1 MSKIK
6 PIKLTKLK
14 PLKQLKGLKSLKKL
28 RTSPTTSVTSKLQA
42 RFNNNKVSELN
53 FKDSITKV
61 KDFLKQKAEPTQKVL
76 ISGKVLMYKYNAKD
90 KTQVYDRTPLTMVLS
105 KSNTYMLGLNLH
117 WCPYAMRKKLIDF
130 FIKINR
136 PRIKQGLEPE
146 LNYHQVKPVLAR
158 LGFYPVIRLYIRKRM
173 SAGAIVVPT
182 SALYEVIRIKSE
194 TFTGKAVSAEQ
205 LYKRAVNQGKKSA
218 LKKAEQKSNVK
229 SIRDKSNKKNKFK
242 KK

>member
-1 MSKIK
+1 MNKIK

-28 RTSPTTSVTSKLQA
+28 RTSPVSSITSKLQA
-42 RFNNNKVSELN
+42 RFNKDKVSELN
-53 FKDSITKV
+53 FKDSIAKV

-146 LNYHQVKPVLAR
+146 LNYHQVKPVLAK

-173 SAGAIVVPT
+173 SAGAIVIPT
-182 SALYEVIRIKSE
+182 
-194 TFTGKAVSAEQ
+194 SAEQ

-218 LKKAEQKSNVK
+218 IKKAEQKSSVK
-229 SIRDKSNKKNKFK
+229 SLRDKSNKKNKFK